1 MRHTIVGR
9 HGWWRLGAVAVVLTV
24 VAFGHPEAQAQQK
37 KPNRFC
43 RKVRFLGQNP
53 KNGYQKFNDLQT
65 AQISEKQLCDRTPR
79 SPSSSFHL
87 CQHRFGLGQPEHHV
101 HGAVEV
107 DSSRQ
112 LSAGEFPLGV

>member
-53 KNGYQKFNDLQT
+53 KNGTGSVSWECFCLLKSFFMPLGDGKLH
-65 AQISEKQLCDRTPR
+65 AQIAASLTRPKP
-79 SPSSSFHL
+79 
-87 CQHRFGLGQPEHHV
+87 QPELR
-101 HGAVEV
+101 GW
-107 DSSRQ
+107 
-112 LSAGEFPLGV
+112 